1 MTQEERRIFLIDYLK
16 HEDSRLEQLEL
27 PAGEEEQKRLLRS
40 LMNVRP
46 ARPAPPEFMAVQ
58 DAYLLEEREKRG
70 IVFPEALSPVRPGI
84 YLWQGDITRLAA
96 DRRLK
101 SIAFCCIS
109 TGEFHFPP
117 QKAAETAV
125 RTVLEYLEKNGNGME
140 VVFNVFQDSDYELYR
155 RLLA

>member
-58 DAYLLEEREKRG
+58 DAYLLEFICGRATL
-70 IVFPEALSPVRPGI
+70 PALP
-84 YLWQGDITRLAA
+84 
-96 DRRLK
+96 
-101 SIAFCCIS
+101 
-109 TGEFHFPP
+109 
-117 QKAAETAV
+117 
-125 RTVLEYLEKNGNGME
+125 RTVG
-140 VVFNVFQDSDYELYR
+140 
-155 RLLA
+155 